1 MTKIY
6 TKVVQILLYF
16 IRKVSKMKLFSKA
29 EIDEIL
35 KLPIMQQFELRQEKY
50 YDVTIGPDYKLVF
63 PGLRPEN
70 WTVKIVSWD
79 KEIYAVYCTLEVT
92 YNYIAEDYITRN
104 ANRAASIEDVEF
116 LVKNWL
122 DSYERKVKEVAA
134 KKKELKKAEIELAA
148 AEYENDI

>member
-1 MTKIY
+1 MKI
-6 TKVVQILLYF
+6 
-16 IRKVSKMKLFSKA
+16 FSKA

-35 KLPIMQQFELRQEKY
+35 KLPILQQFEQQKEMYIGLDLR
-50 YDVTIGPDYKLVF
+50 LVF
-63 PGLRPEN
+63 PGLTPKN

-79 KEIYAVYCTLEVT
+79 RETYVIYVALEVVYD
-92 YNYIAEDYITRN
+92 YNRGIYITRN
-104 ANRAASIEDVEF
+104 SNRAASIEDVEF

-122 DSYERKVKEVAA
+122 DAYERKVKEVAA

>member
-1 MTKIY
+1 
-6 TKVVQILLYF
+6 
-16 IRKVSKMKLFSKA
+16 MKLFSKA

-35 KLPIMQQFELRQEKY
+35 KLPILQQFEQQKDKY
-50 YDVTIGPDYKLVF
+50 HVGTLGSDYRLVF
-63 PGLRPEN
+63 PGFKPAN
-70 WTVKIVSWD
+70 WTLKFVSWD
-79 KEIYAVYCTLEVT
+79 SETYIIYVAIEVVYDYNREV
-92 YNYIAEDYITRN
+92 YVTRN
-104 ANRAASIEDVEF
+104 SNRAASIEDVEF

>member
-1 MTKIY
+1 MKI
-6 TKVVQILLYF
+6 
-16 IRKVSKMKLFSKA
+16 FSKA
-29 EIDEIL
+29 EIDAIL
-35 KLPIMQQFELRQEKY
+35 KLPILQQFERQKEEH
-50 YDVTIGPDYKLVF
+50 YDVTLGPDYKLVF

-79 KEIYAVYCTLEVT
+79 KETYAVYCTLEVT
-92 YNYIAEDYITRN
+92 YNYIAGNYVTRDS
-104 ANRAASIEDVEF
+104 NRAASIEDIEF

-122 DSYERKVKEVAA
+122 DAYERKVKEVAA

>member
-1 MTKIY
+1 
-6 TKVVQILLYF
+6 
-16 IRKVSKMKLFSKA
+16 MKLFSSA

-35 KLPIMQQFELRQEKY
+35 KLPILQQFEQQKEMY
-50 YDVTIGPDYKLVF
+50 NNETIGPDLRLVF
-63 PGLRPEN
+63 PGLKPKN

-79 KEIYAVYCTLEVT
+79 KGTSVIYVALEVV
-92 YNYIAEDYITRN
+92 YDYDRGIYITRN
-104 ANRAASIEDVEF
+104 SNRATSVEDVEF

-122 DSYERKVKEVAA
+122 DAYERRVKDVAA

>member
-1 MTKIY
+1 
-6 TKVVQILLYF
+6 
-16 IRKVSKMKLFSKA
+16 MKLFSSE
-29 EIDEIL
+29 EIDKIL
-35 KLPIMQQFELRQEKY
+35 NLPILQQFERQKEKSH
-50 YDVTIGPDYKLVF
+50 DVNIGPDYKLVF
-63 PGLRPEN
+63 PGLKPEN

-79 KEIYAVYCTLEVT
+79 KGTYAVYGVLDVT
-92 YNYIAEDYITRN
+92 YDYNMGNYITRN
-104 ANRAASIEDVEF
+104 SNRAASIEDVEF

>member
-1 MTKIY
+1 
-6 TKVVQILLYF
+6 
-16 IRKVSKMKLFSKA
+16 MKLFSKA

-35 KLPIMQQFELRQEKY
+35 NLPILQQFEQQKEKY
-50 YDVTIGPDYKLVF
+50 YDVTLGPDYKLVF

-79 KEIYAVYCTLEVT
+79 KETYAVYGVLGVAYD
-92 YNYIAEDYITRN
+92 YNRGEYITRDS
-104 ANRAASIEDVEF
+104 NRAASIEDVEF

-122 DSYERKVKEVAA
+122 DAYERKVKEVAA

>member
-1 MTKIY
+1 MKI
-6 TKVVQILLYF
+6 
-16 IRKVSKMKLFSKA
+16 FSKA

-35 KLPIMQQFELRQEKY
+35 KLPIMQQFEQQKLEH
-50 YDVTIGPDYKLVF
+50 YDVTLGPDYKLVF
-63 PGLRPEN
+63 PGFKPEN

-79 KEIYAVYCTLEVT
+79 RETYAIYGTLEVA
-92 YNYIAEDYITRN
+92 YDYKKGEYTTRN
-104 ANRAASIEDVEF
+104 ASRVYSIEDVEF

-122 DSYERKVKEVAA
+122 DAYERRVKDVAA

>member
-1 MTKIY
+1 
-6 TKVVQILLYF
+6 
-16 IRKVSKMKLFSKA
+16 MKLFSKA

-35 KLPIMQQFELRQEKY
+35 KLPILQQFEQQKDKY
-50 YDVTIGPDYKLVF
+50 YDANLGFDYKFVF
-63 PGLRPEN
+63 PGLRPEH

-79 KEIYAVYCTLEVT
+79 KETYAVYCVLEVVYD
-92 YNYIAEDYITRN
+92 YNREVYVTRN
-104 ANRAASIEDVEF
+104 SNRVASIEDVEF

-122 DSYERKVKEVAA
+122 DAYERKVKEVAA